1 MFKPSSYQ
9 EAIFDHIKNSN
20 KNAVIEAVAGS
31 GKTTTLVESLKI
43 CGTNDVIFV
52 AFNKHIVDDLA
63 PKVPKGV
70 KVTTMHSFGYSQ
82 VKRAYPKIV
91 LDKDKT
97 RKTIN
102 SLISKLNI
110 EYVNDK
116 VNYITD
122 LTTLVDLLRLNLCDN
137 TDSAFTI
144 IHKHSL
150 LSSELLVA
158 DAFKVIE
165 YMNRNRATLDF
176 VDMIYIP
183 SIEDIRINEFSLVLV
198 DECQDLSKCQIKL
211 ITKMTKPNGRILA
224 VGDRHQAI
232 YGFGGADT
240 ESFDALCNLENTT
253 LLPLSISYRCSK
265 SVVDHAKKIVSNI
278 ESSDNAPLGKVSTN
292 GNLSNVKDGDFIL
305 CRTNAPLVSLALQ
318 MISDGQKAVVKGVD
332 IGKKLITNL
341 KSTNRTDV
349 KEAIKVLWSRYELL
363 KQEMEGSFEMKSKLT
378 LMNMEDMILAT
389 VSLAQ
394 GCKTIEDVHE
404 KINKVFSDN
413 TNAGIILSTAHK
425 SKGLEANNIHIIKPQ
440 LMPLK
445 HLDLAW
451 EKIQEENLHY
461 VAITRAK
468 MNLFYIND

>member
-1 MFKPSSYQ
+1 
-9 EAIFDHIKNSN
+9 
-20 KNAVIEAVAGS
+20 
-31 GKTTTLVESLKI
+31 
-43 CGTNDVIFV
+43 
-52 AFNKHIVDDLA
+52 
-63 PKVPKGV
+63 
-70 KVTTMHSFGYSQ
+70 
-82 VKRAYPKIV
+82 
-91 LDKDKT
+91 
-97 RKTIN
+97 
-102 SLISKLNI
+102 
-110 EYVNDK
+110 
-116 VNYITD
+116 
-122 LTTLVDLLRLNLCDN
+122 
-137 TDSAFTI
+137 
-144 IHKHSL
+144 
-150 LSSELLVA
+150 
-158 DAFKVIE
+158 
-165 YMNRNRATLDF
+165 
-176 VDMIYIP
+176 
-183 SIEDIRINEFSLVLV
+183 
-198 DECQDLSKCQIKL
+198 
-211 ITKMTKPNGRILA
+211 
-224 VGDRHQAI
+224 
-232 YGFGGADT
+232 
-240 ESFDALCNLENTT
+240 
-253 LLPLSISYRCSK
+253 
-265 SVVDHAKKIVSNI
+265 
-278 ESSDNAPLGKVSTN
+278 
-292 GNLSNVKDGDFIL
+292 LSNVKDGDFIL